1 MQLSIKSIAVATLT
15 VTSLFATSAFAA
27 DALNGTRWKTVDD
40 KTGKPKAIVEFT
52 KQGDG
57 TYNGTIVETLDPANK
72 NGCMACAGDL
82 KGKKL
87 EGVTIVHG
95 LKEKSNNQF
104 EGGKILDPKNGST
117 YSFKAHIANNGKV
130 LKGRG
135 YIGLA
140 FAGRDQTWYR
150 VN

>member
-1 MQLSIKSIAVATLT
+1 MQFSIKSIAVASLT
-15 VTSLFATSAFAA
+15 AMSLLTTSAFAA
-27 DALNGTRWKTVDD
+27 DGLNGTRWKTIDD
-40 KTGKPKAIVEFT
+40 KTGKPKAIVEFN
-52 KQGDG
+52 KQTNG
-57 TYNGTIVETLDPANK
+57 TFNGTIIETLDPANK
-72 NGCMACAGDL
+72 NGCMSCAGDL

-95 LKEKSNNQF
+95 LKEKSSNQY

-117 YSFKAHIANNGKV
+117 YSFKAQIANNGKV

-135 YIGLA
+135 YIGVA